1 MKKWA
6 LIILLSSAQICCVT
20 FANAAEEN
28 QPAAQKVESGCVD
41 LKQLCSKVESELKS
55 AKILCDMSA
64 YQDAE
69 KALAHVV
76 QLCASYPYNMAA
88 TATLQN
94 LRSDA
99 LYELGRVS
107 YQLAKYDK
115 ARQTLHY
122 AIQAVDDALAAN
134 PCDFDALATRQKC
147 FVQLGSLEKDLHNYE
162 AAQFDLE
169 SSDLSCDRMQKLR
182 PGVQETIQ
190 YRLAYRIALGELLV
204 KLKREELAKYQ
215 FEKAV
220 SEAAYSLR
228 KSPDNILI
236 EKFKT
241 RAHVGLSVVYQRKLD
256 YVSARAEADKAVD
269 LMQASASKHPERAD
283 CLVDLAFA
291 LGAKAALSTLI
302 AEREKAIVV
311 FNQALVPCAEAI
323 KLAPHFFA
331 ARSRLGTI
339 NLLIGTQ
346 QLALN
351 KFAKASRS
359 IDAAIENFTQLRSSA
374 PELSTLNS
382 DLALCYLQ
390 NGTSLCKQNQ
400 PAKSE
405 KSFEQG
411 LAYSEKSLTRFPTF
425 ADAWT
430 TKAMLLA
437 GLAEVER
444 AQSNTTLSIKKDKE
458 SILAMNK
465 ALELDPS
472 DSSVLLLRADTFFRI
487 GQWQHDNDQGAEA
500 KESVTAAINDY
511 DSLSKITRTFV
522 KGLVSAAEARSLLN
536 LWERSEALPKSF
548 PAASTPAASAEP
560 TPSH

>member
-1 MKKWA
+1 
-6 LIILLSSAQICCVT
+6 
-20 FANAAEEN
+20 
-28 QPAAQKVESGCVD
+28 
-41 LKQLCSKVESELKS
+41 
-55 AKILCDMSA
+55 
-64 YQDAE
+64 
-69 KALAHVV
+69 
-76 QLCASYPYNMAA
+76 
-88 TATLQN
+88 
-94 LRSDA
+94 
-99 LYELGRVS
+99 
-107 YQLAKYDK
+107 
-115 ARQTLHY
+115 
-122 AIQAVDDALAAN
+122 
-134 PCDFDALATRQKC
+134 
-147 FVQLGSLEKDLHNYE
+147 
-162 AAQFDLE
+162 
-169 SSDLSCDRMQKLR
+169 
-182 PGVQETIQ
+182 
-190 YRLAYRIALGELLV
+190 
-204 KLKREELAKYQ
+204 
-215 FEKAV
+215 
-220 SEAAYSLR
+220 
-228 KSPDNILI
+228 
-236 EKFKT
+236 
-241 RAHVGLSVVYQRKLD
+241 
-256 YVSARAEADKAVD
+256 
-269 LMQASASKHPERAD
+269 
-283 CLVDLAFA
+283 
-291 LGAKAALSTLI
+291 
-302 AEREKAIVV
+302 VV